1 MKQSTDRI
9 LTTHTGSLPRPQSLS
24 QLLVRREKRAPFD
37 AAALEREIAA
47 GVAAAVRGQI
57 DAGLDIINDGEA
69 PRVGFSTYIIER
81 MSGFGGEQRR
91 KPALDMQRFP
101 GYADHMAR
109 QIGAADDL
117 ARVWDTAE
125 AQDAVY
131 YEDSLAGVTA
141 ELDAFE
147 TCLAEHPAPTET
159 FITAASPG
167 VVTTTML
174 RAENNPSYPTDRD
187 YVLAVAEQMKKEYDA
202 IIARGHL
209 LQLDAP
215 DLAMERVIMFGDAP
229 LGDFLDRVALHV
241 EAINL
246 ALADI
251 PPEKVRLHV
260 CWGNWQGPHQDDVPV
275 AELLPILYQAKV
287 GALSIPLGNPRH
299 EHETVAFK
307 HNPLPEHMVLL
318 PGVIDVTTNYL
329 EHPEVVANRICAS
342 VEAVGSR
349 ERIIAGTDCGFG
361 TFASYEFVAP
371 DVAWAKLG
379 TLAEGAAIASTRLW
393 GH

>member
-1 MKQSTDRI
+1 MQHSRDRI
-9 LTTHTGSLPRPQSLS
+9 LTTHTGSLPRPRELS
-24 QLLVRREKRAPFD
+24 ELLVKQEKGKPVD
-37 AAALEREIAA
+37 ANELARHIDE
-47 GVAAAVRGQI
+47 GVAQAVRGQI
-57 DAGLDIINDGEA
+57 DAGLDVINDGEA
-69 PRVGFSTYIIER
+69 PRVGFSTYVVER

-91 KPALDMQRFP
+91 KTALDMQRFP

-109 QIGAADDL
+109 QIGVAEDL

-125 AQDAVY
+125 AQQAVH

-141 ELDAFE
+141 ELDAFDRG
-147 TCLAEHPAPTET
+147 LANHPKPAET
-159 FITAASPG
+159 FMTAASPG

-174 RAENNPSYPTDRD
+174 RGEHNPAYRTDRD
-187 YVLAVAEQMKKEYDA
+187 YVLAVAKEMKKEYDA
-202 IIARGHL
+202 IVACGHL

-215 DLAMERVIMFGDAP
+215 DLAMERVVMFGDAP
-229 LGDFLDRVALHV
+229 LGTFLERVELHV

-275 AELLPILYQAKV
+275 DELLPILYRANV

-307 HNPLPEHMVLL
+307 QHPLPAGMLLL

-329 EHPEVVANRICAS
+329 EHPQVVANRICAA
-342 VEAVGSR
+342 VDAVGDR
-349 ERIIAGTDCGFG
+349 ERVIAGTDCGFG

-379 TLAEGAAIASTRLW
+379 SLTEGAAIASKRIW
-393 GH
+393 G

>member
-1 MKQSTDRI
+1 MQHSRDRI
-9 LTTHTGSLPRPQSLS
+9 LTTHTGSLPRPRALS
-24 QLLVRREKRAPFD
+24 ELLVKQEKGKPVD
-37 AAALEREIAA
+37 ANELARHIDD
-47 GVAAAVRGQI
+47 GVARAVKGQI
-57 DAGLDIINDGEA
+57 DAGLDVINDGEA
-69 PRVGFSTYIIER
+69 PRVGFSTYVVER

-91 KPALDMQRFP
+91 KTALDMQRFP

-109 QIGAADDL
+109 QIGVAEDL

-125 AQDAVY
+125 AQQAVH

-141 ELDAFE
+141 ELDAFDRG
-147 TCLAEHPAPTET
+147 LANHPKPAET
-159 FITAASPG
+159 FMTAASPG

-174 RAENNPSYPTDRD
+174 RGENNPAYPTDRD
-187 YVLAVAEQMKKEYDA
+187 YVLAVAKEMKKEYDA
-202 IIARGHL
+202 IVARGHL

-215 DLAMERVIMFGDAP
+215 DLAMERVVMFGDAP
-229 LGDFLDRVALHV
+229 LGTFLERVELHV

-246 ALADI
+246 ALADL

-275 AELLPILYQAKV
+275 DELLPILYRAKV

-307 HNPLPEHMVLL
+307 QHPLPAGMLLL

-329 EHPEVVANRICAS
+329 EHPQVVANRICAA
-342 VEAVGSR
+342 VDAVGDR
-349 ERIIAGTDCGFG
+349 ERVIAGTDCGFG

-379 TLAEGAAIASTRLW
+379 SLTEGAAIASKRIW
-393 GH
+393 G

>member
-1 MKQSTDRI
+1 MQHSRDRI
-9 LTTHTGSLPRPQSLS
+9 LTTHTGSLPRPRELS
-24 QLLVRREKRAPFD
+24 ELLVKQEKGKPVD
-37 AAALEREIAA
+37 ANELARHIDD
-47 GVAAAVRGQI
+47 GVAQAVKGQI
-57 DAGLDIINDGEA
+57 DAGLDVINDGEA
-69 PRVGFSTYIIER
+69 PRVGFSTYVVER

-91 KPALDMQRFP
+91 KTALDMQRFP

-109 QIGAADDL
+109 QIGVAEDL

-125 AQDAVY
+125 AQQAVH

-147 TCLAEHPAPTET
+147 RGLAHHPKPAET
-159 FITAASPG
+159 FMTAASPG

-174 RAENNPSYPTDRD
+174 RAENNPAYRTDRD
-187 YVLAVAEQMKKEYDA
+187 YVLAVAKEMKKEYDA

-215 DLAMERVIMFGDAP
+215 DLAMERVVMFGDAP
-229 LGDFLDRVALHV
+229 LGTFLERVELHV

-246 ALADI
+246 ALADV

-275 AELLPILYQAKV
+275 DELLPILYQANV

-307 HNPLPEHMVLL
+307 QHPLPAGMLLL

-329 EHPEVVANRICAS
+329 EHPQVVANRICAA
-342 VEAVGSR
+342 VEAAGDR
-349 ERIIAGTDCGFG
+349 ERVIAGTDCGFG

-379 TLAEGAAIASTRLW
+379 SLTEGAAIASKRIW
-393 GH
+393 G

>member
-1 MKQSTDRI
+1 MQHSRDRI
-9 LTTHTGSLPRPQSLS
+9 LTTHTGSLPRPRALS
-24 QLLVRREKRAPFD
+24 ELLVKQEKGKPVDADELARRIDE
-37 AAALEREIAA
+37 
-47 GVAAAVRGQI
+47 GVAQAVKGQI
-57 DAGLDIINDGEA
+57 DAGLDVINDGEA
-69 PRVGFSTYIIER
+69 PRVGFSTYVVER

-91 KPALDMQRFP
+91 KTALDMQRFP

-109 QIGAADDL
+109 QIGVAEDL

-125 AQDAVY
+125 AQQAVH

-141 ELDAFE
+141 ELDAFDRG
-147 TCLAEHPAPTET
+147 LAHHPKPAET
-159 FITAASPG
+159 FMTAASPG

-174 RAENNPSYPTDRD
+174 RAENNPAYRTDRD
-187 YVLAVAEQMKKEYDA
+187 YVLAVAKEMKKEYDA
-202 IIARGHL
+202 IVARGHL

-215 DLAMERVIMFGDAP
+215 DLAMERVVMFGDAP
-229 LGDFLDRVALHV
+229 LGTFLERVELHV

-275 AELLPILYQAKV
+275 DELLPILYRANV

-307 HNPLPEHMVLL
+307 QHPLPDGMLLL

-329 EHPEVVANRICAS
+329 EHPQVVANRICAA
-342 VEAVGSR
+342 VDAVGDR
-349 ERIIAGTDCGFG
+349 ERVIAGTDCGFG

-371 DVAWAKLG
+371 DVARAKLG
-379 TLAEGAAIASTRLW
+379 SLGEGAALASKRIW
-393 GH
+393 G

>member
-1 MKQSTDRI
+1 MQHSRDRI
-9 LTTHTGSLPRPQSLS
+9 LTTHTGSLPRPRALS
-24 QLLVRREKRAPFD
+24 ELLVKQEKGKPVD
-37 AAALEREIAA
+37 ANELARHIDD
-47 GVAAAVRGQI
+47 GVAQAVKGQI
-57 DAGLDIINDGEA
+57 DAGLDVINDGEA
-69 PRVGFSTYIIER
+69 PRVGFSTYVVER

-91 KPALDMQRFP
+91 KTVLDMQRFP

-109 QIGAADDL
+109 QIGVAEDL

-125 AQDAVY
+125 AQQAVH

-141 ELDAFE
+141 ELDAFDRG
-147 TCLAEHPAPTET
+147 LANHPKPAET
-159 FITAASPG
+159 FMTAASPG

-174 RAENNPSYPTDRD
+174 RGENNPAYPTDRD
-187 YVLAVAEQMKKEYDA
+187 YVLAVAKEMKKEYDA
-202 IIARGHL
+202 IVARGHL

-215 DLAMERVIMFGDAP
+215 DLAMERVVMFGDAP
-229 LGDFLDRVALHV
+229 LGTFLERVELHV

-275 AELLPILYQAKV
+275 DELLPILYRANV

-307 HNPLPEHMVLL
+307 QHPLPEGMLLL

-329 EHPEVVANRICAS
+329 EHPQVVANRICAA
-342 VEAVGSR
+342 VDAVGDR
-349 ERIIAGTDCGFG
+349 ERVIAGTDCGFG

-379 TLAEGAAIASTRLW
+379 SLTEGAAIASKRIW
-393 GH
+393 G

>member
-1 MKQSTDRI
+1 MQHSRDRI
-9 LTTHTGSLPRPQSLS
+9 LTTHTGSLPRPRELS
-24 QLLVRREKRAPFD
+24 ELLVKQEKGKPVD
-37 AAALEREIAA
+37 ANELARHIDD
-47 GVAAAVRGQI
+47 GVARAVKGQI
-57 DAGLDIINDGEA
+57 DAGLDVINDGEA
-69 PRVGFSTYIIER
+69 PRVGFSTYVVER

-91 KPALDMQRFP
+91 KTALDMQRFP

-109 QIGAADDL
+109 QIGVAEDL
-117 ARVWDTAE
+117 ALVWDTAE
-125 AQDAVY
+125 AQQAVH

-147 TCLAEHPAPTET
+147 RGLAHHPKPAET
-159 FITAASPG
+159 FMTAASPG

-174 RAENNPSYPTDRD
+174 RAENNPAYRTDRD
-187 YVLAVAEQMKKEYDA
+187 YVLAVAKEMKKEYDA
-202 IIARGHL
+202 IVARGHL

-215 DLAMERVIMFGDAP
+215 DLAMERVVMFGDAP
-229 LGDFLDRVALHV
+229 LGTFLERVELHV

-275 AELLPILYQAKV
+275 DELLPILYRANV

-307 HNPLPEHMVLL
+307 QHPLPEGMLLL

-329 EHPEVVANRICAS
+329 EHPQVVANRICAA
-342 VEAVGSR
+342 VDAVGDR
-349 ERIIAGTDCGFG
+349 ERVIAGTDCGFG

-379 TLAEGAAIASTRLW
+379 SLTEGAAIASKRIW
-393 GH
+393 G

>member
-1 MKQSTDRI
+1 MQHSRDRI
-9 LTTHTGSLPRPQSLS
+9 LTTHTGSLPRPRALS
-24 QLLVRREKRAPFD
+24 ELLVKQEKGKPVD
-37 AAALEREIAA
+37 ANELARHIDD
-47 GVAAAVRGQI
+47 GVARAVKGQI
-57 DAGLDIINDGEA
+57 DAGLDVINDGEA
-69 PRVGFSTYIIER
+69 PRVGFSTYVVER

-91 KPALDMQRFP
+91 KTALDMQRFP

-109 QIGAADDL
+109 QIGVAEDL

-125 AQDAVY
+125 AQQAVH

-141 ELDAFE
+141 ELDAFDRG
-147 TCLAEHPAPTET
+147 LAHHPKPAET
-159 FITAASPG
+159 FMTAASPG

-174 RAENNPSYPTDRD
+174 RGEHNPAYRTDRD
-187 YVLAVAEQMKKEYDA
+187 YVLAVAKEMKKEYDA
-202 IIARGHL
+202 IVARGHL

-215 DLAMERVIMFGDAP
+215 DLAMERVVMFGDAP
-229 LGDFLDRVALHV
+229 LGTFLERVELHV

-275 AELLPILYQAKV
+275 DELLPILYRANV

-307 HNPLPEHMVLL
+307 QHPLPEGMLLL

-329 EHPEVVANRICAS
+329 EHPQVVANRICAA
-342 VEAVGSR
+342 VDAVGDR
-349 ERIIAGTDCGFG
+349 ERVIAGTDCGFG

-379 TLAEGAAIASTRLW
+379 SLSEGAAIASKRIW
-393 GH
+393 G

>member
-1 MKQSTDRI
+1 MQHSRDRI
-9 LTTHTGSLPRPQSLS
+9 LTTHTGSLPRPRALS
-24 QLLVRREKRAPFD
+24 ELLVKQEKGKPVDADELARRIDE
-37 AAALEREIAA
+37 
-47 GVAAAVRGQI
+47 GVAQAVKGQI
-57 DAGLDIINDGEA
+57 DAGLDVINDGEA
-69 PRVGFSTYIIER
+69 PRVGFSTYVVER

-91 KPALDMQRFP
+91 KTALDMQRFP

-109 QIGAADDL
+109 QIGVAEDL

-125 AQDAVY
+125 AQQAVH

-141 ELDAFE
+141 ELDAFDRG
-147 TCLAEHPAPTET
+147 LAHHPKPAET
-159 FITAASPG
+159 FMTAASPG

-174 RAENNPSYPTDRD
+174 RAENNPAYRTDRD
-187 YVLAVAEQMKKEYDA
+187 YVLAVAKEMKKEYDA
-202 IIARGHL
+202 IVARGHL

-215 DLAMERVIMFGDAP
+215 DLAMERVVMFGDAP
-229 LGDFLDRVALHV
+229 LGTFLERVELHV
-241 EAINL
+241 EALNL

-275 AELLPILYQAKV
+275 DELLPILYRANV

-299 EHETVAFK
+299 EHETDAFK
-307 HNPLPEHMVLL
+307 QHPLPAGMLLL

-329 EHPEVVANRICAS
+329 EHPQVVANRICAA
-342 VEAVGSR
+342 VDAVGDR
-349 ERIIAGTDCGFG
+349 ERVIAGTDCGFG

-379 TLAEGAAIASTRLW
+379 SLTAGAAIASKRIS
-393 GH
+393 G

>member
-1 MKQSTDRI
+1 MQHSRDRI
-9 LTTHTGSLPRPQSLS
+9 LTTHTGSLPRSRKLS
-24 QLLVRREKRAPFD
+24 ELLVKQEKGKPVD
-37 AAALEREIAA
+37 ANALARHIDD
-47 GVAAAVRGQI
+47 GVARAVKGQI
-57 DAGLDIINDGEA
+57 DAGLDVINDGEA
-69 PRVGFSTYIIER
+69 PRVGFSTYVVER

-91 KPALDMQRFP
+91 KTVLDMQRFP

-109 QIGAADDL
+109 QIGVAEDL

-125 AQDAVY
+125 AQQAVH

-147 TCLAEHPAPTET
+147 RGLANHPKPAET
-159 FITAASPG
+159 FMTAASPG

-174 RAENNPSYPTDRD
+174 RGEHNPAYRTDRD
-187 YVLAVAEQMKKEYDA
+187 YVLAVAKEMKKEYDA
-202 IIARGHL
+202 IVARGHL

-215 DLAMERVIMFGDAP
+215 DLAMERVVMFGDAP
-229 LGDFLDRVALHV
+229 LGTFLERVELHV

-275 AELLPILYQAKV
+275 DELLPILYRANV

-299 EHETVAFK
+299 EHETDAFK
-307 HNPLPEHMVLL
+307 QHPLPAGMLLL

-329 EHPEVVANRICAS
+329 EHPQVVANRICAA
-342 VEAVGSR
+342 VDAVGDR

-379 TLAEGAAIASTRLW
+379 SLTEGAAIASKRIW
-393 GH
+393 G

>member
-1 MKQSTDRI
+1 MQYSHDRI
-9 LTTHTGSLPRPQSLS
+9 LTTHTGSLPRPRSLS
-24 QLLVRREKRAPFD
+24 ELLVRREQHKPFD
-37 AAALEREIAA
+37 QTALAREIEQ
-47 GVAAAVRGQI
+47 GVAQAVRDQL

-69 PRVGFSTYIIER
+69 PRVGFSTYVIER
-81 MSGFGGEQRR
+81 MTGFGGEQRR

-109 QIGAADDL
+109 QIGVAEDL
-117 ARVWDTAE
+117 ARVWNTAE
-125 AQDAVY
+125 AQRAVH
-131 YEDSLAGVTA
+131 YEDSLAGVSA
-141 ELDAFE
+141 ELAAFDHG
-147 TCLAEHPAPTET
+147 LKQQHARPTET
-159 FITAASPG
+159 FMTAASPG

-174 RAENNPSYPTDRD
+174 RAADNPDYPTDRD
-187 YVLAVAEQMKKEYDA
+187 YVLAVAREMKKEYDA
-202 IIARGHL
+202 IIAAGHL

-215 DLAMERVIMFGDAP
+215 DLAMERVIMFGDQP
-229 LGDFLDRVALHV
+229 LGSFLERVELHV

-275 AELLPILYQAKV
+275 AELLPLLYQAQV

-299 EHETVAFK
+299 EHESVSFRT
-307 HNPLPEHMVLL
+307 HPLPEHMLL
-318 PGVIDVTTNYL
+318 IPGVIDVTTNYL
-329 EHPEVVANRICAS
+329 EHPEVVANRLCAAAD
-342 VEAVGSR
+342 AVGDR

-379 TLAEGAAIASTRLW
+379 ALSEGAALASQRLW
-393 GH
+393 G

>member
-1 MKQSTDRI
+1 MQHSRDRI
-9 LTTHTGSLPRPQSLS
+9 LTTHTGSLPRPRELS
-24 QLLVRREKRAPFD
+24 ELLVKQEKGKPVD
-37 AAALEREIAA
+37 ANELARHIDD
-47 GVAAAVRGQI
+47 GVAQAVKGQI
-57 DAGLDIINDGEA
+57 DAGLDVINDGEA
-69 PRVGFSTYIIER
+69 PRVGFSTYVVER

-91 KPALDMQRFP
+91 KTALDMQRFP

-109 QIGAADDL
+109 QIGVAEDL

-125 AQDAVY
+125 AQQAVH

-147 TCLAEHPAPTET
+147 RGLAHHPKPAET
-159 FITAASPG
+159 FMTAASPG

-174 RAENNPSYPTDRD
+174 RAENNPAYRTDRD
-187 YVLAVAEQMKKEYDA
+187 YVLAVAKEMKKEYDA

-215 DLAMERVIMFGDAP
+215 DLAMERVVMFGDAP
-229 LGDFLDRVALHV
+229 LGTFLERVELHV

-275 AELLPILYQAKV
+275 DELLPILYQANV

-307 HNPLPEHMVLL
+307 QHPLPAGMLLL

-329 EHPEVVANRICAS
+329 EHPQVVANRICAA
-342 VEAVGSR
+342 VEAAGDR
-349 ERIIAGTDCGFG
+349 ERVIAGTDCGFG

-379 TLAEGAAIASTRLW
+379 SLTEGAAIASKRIW
-393 GH
+393 G